1 MLDVAGQSHAPQE
14 QDRQVD
20 VAVDHREHLVALG
33 ALRVR
38 AEALERVHRLPGRGL
53 EPLEGRTAFAHCRQ
67 NNARA
72 GTRGARWRPVV
83 GVNEE
88 RA

>member
-53 EPLEGRTAFAHCRQ
+53 EPLEGRTAFAHLPAEQCKSRD
-67 NNARA
+67 ARST
-72 GTRGARWRPVV
+72 G
-83 GVNEE
+83 GV
-88 RA
+88 RSSV